1 MCLAVQLMQEVIVST
16 RPRSW
21 RPSWQSFLFPTKFFL
36 LGRFFNYGI
45 MDIYIYYT
53 YIFNLLGKLAGKHE
67 YVCNVHLSKMSPFWL
82 KWDSFSRDL
91 LTYMYIYILL
101 LYSLLISWYTVCF
114 PSMIRIRGRFRR
126 FLGPGA
132 EVPSIALCRPPPRV
146 EAQMRRWWLTVM
158 VKVIGS

>member
-1 MCLAVQLMQEVIVST
+1 MCRAVQLMQEVT
-16 RPRSW
+16 YPPDQGREDR
-21 RPSWQSFLFPTKFFL
+21 SWQSFLFPTKFFFVRTVFQL
-36 LGRFFNYGI
+36 WNY
-45 MDIYIYYT
+45 DIYYT

-91 LTYMYIYILL
+91 LTYNIYIYILL
-101 LYSLLISWYTVCF
+101 LYSLLISCYTVCF

-146 EAQMRRWWLTVM
+146 EAQMRRWWLKVM